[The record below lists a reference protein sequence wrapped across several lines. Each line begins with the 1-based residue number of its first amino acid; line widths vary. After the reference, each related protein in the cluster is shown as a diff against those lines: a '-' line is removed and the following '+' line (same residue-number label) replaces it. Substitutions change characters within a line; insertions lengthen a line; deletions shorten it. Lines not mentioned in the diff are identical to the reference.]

1 MKQFDALTYD
11 EIKQSICGHGMTVD
25 LIYKIIKESN
35 SLVDNNYIDTEV
47 FSPVFIKYLEQV
59 IPQDL
64 KSNGDWACGYI
75 TADNLN
81 KLMNPNIV
89 YRESIGAS
97 SYNPTKPALIDLS
110 SLPIDVGTD
119 IKINPHS
126 VAPGAYEVKLTTEQI
141 DILKDYQLLPND
153 FLNNYCSY
161 IVRELGGVINVAQIY
176 DYSYVIKQGWISDG
190 SHMWHNDSE
199 TSNISGFVSIDAI
212 LMIYI
217 VDPEINEQTGMRLGC
232 RDNTD
237 HSTEKYLD
245 IQTGT
250 AYLVRQD
257 DIKFEHKVEK
267 IKGHVNKRSVI
278 SISLYGFNNISK
290 VHGLIT

>member
-11 EIKQSICGHGMTVD
+11 EIKQSICGHGITVD

-81 KLMNPNIV
+81 RLMNPNIV
-89 YRESIGAS
+89 YTESIGAS
-97 SYNPTKPALIDLS
+97 NYNPNKPALIDLS
-110 SLPIDVGTD
+110 SPPFDDCTD

-141 DILKDYQLLPND
+141 DTIKGYQSFPKD
-153 FLNNYCSY
+153 FFHNYCSY
-161 IVRELGGVINVAQIY
+161 LITELGAVFNLVQVY
-176 DYSYVIKQGWISDG
+176 DYRYVIKQGWISDG
-190 SHMWHNDSE
+190 SHMWHNDKDV
-199 TSNISGFVSIDAI
+199 GIDAI

-267 IKGHVNKRSVI
+267 IKGSVNERSCI
-278 SISLYGFNNISK
+278 SISLYGFDNISK